1 MTAYQKS
8 WRKALLKDR
17 NDKICRLRAEGMSL
31 TILSKRFGLSNNSVK
46 DILKEAG
53 LWTRKQG

>member
-31 TILSKRFGLSNNSVK
+31 TILAKRFGLSKGQLKN
-46 DILKEAG
+46 ILKG
-53 LWTRKQG
+53 RGS